1 LNHNRFIR
9 FNIFPDRHLEEEGWA
24 DLAAKGFDQPRHFAA
39 FLHTSVELR
48 DAEAAYFKKCEEK
61 LGFVPQ
67 CAQGLRAFDNAKL
80 SAFVPKETAPVVGD
94 FVARRHAPGG

>member
-1 LNHNRFIR
+1 MPESTKNVAKKR
-9 FNIFPDRHLEEEGWA
+9 PDPTKKSQVVTGKKA
-24 DLAAKGFDQPRHFAA
+24 LAHPDDVNVTA
-39 FLHTSVELR
+39 LR
-48 DAEAAYFKKCEEK
+48 LAPGKLSRKMAAYFKKCEEK